1 MINKKKWLIISSVG
15 IILCGVILYLVTP
28 RKQTYSDINI
38 QLDKTSD
45 FTTDELNQGV
55 EVVINFFNTNWQGS
69 TLKAIEFDDNLYQNE
84 IATKDEGARSF
95 SDYSKYNILIF
106 TTYFKTGS
114 KTDGSVSPHTE
125 MGPWQFILIRQNKN
139 SSWQVIDQGV

>member
-1 MINKKKWLIISSVG
+1 M
-15 IILCGVILYLVTP
+15 
-28 RKQTYSDINI
+28 
-38 QLDKTSD
+38 DKTSD

-55 EVVINFFNTNWQGS
+55 EVVVNFFNTNWQES
-69 TLKAIEFDDNLYQNE
+69 TLKAIEFDNNLYQNE

-95 SDYSKYNILIF
+95 SDYSKENILIF
-106 TTYFKTGS
+106 TTYFKTGN